1 MVDKEQE
8 KEITLNENQR
18 VNQEANRRLL
28 KAHVDK
34 AKLTWFK
41 EIFKEYKLALL

>member
-1 MVDKEQE
+1 MAGYSKHSFE
-8 KEITLNENQR
+8 L
-18 VNQEANRRLL
+18 
-28 KAHVDK
+28 VDK